1 MRKQIKVTIFF
12 FLIIICIDVAFAQNA
27 VRVFAKVYEIPP
39 YLSTI
44 VFGVQNK
51 DGSVSGGVIGGN
63 VTASF
68 PDGVVILDGYF
79 AKDLPDNAVKEAI
92 RGKVRWPC
100 GEAVNRHLKVYQFWE
115 SKSVPP
121 DGVERAYA
129 GKVDT
134 ISPPSLGYDLLKPW
148 SFNR

>member
-1 MRKQIKVTIFF
+1 LPKLLLTQRI
-12 FLIIICIDVAFAQNA
+12 
-27 VRVFAKVYEIPP
+27 
-39 YLSTI
+39 SI
-44 VFGVQNK
+44 VN
-51 DGSVSGGVIGGN
+51 
-63 VTASF
+63 
-68 PDGVVILDGYF
+68 L
-79 AKDLPDNAVKEAI
+79 
-92 RGKVRWPC
+92 
-100 GEAVNRHLKVYQFWE
+100 EAVNRHLKVYQFWE

>member
-1 MRKQIKVTIFF
+1 VRKRAEV
-12 FLIIICIDVAFAQNA
+12 DPV
-27 VRVFAKVYEIPP
+27 
-39 YLSTI
+39 
-44 VFGVQNK
+44 
-51 DGSVSGGVIGGN
+51 
-63 VTASF
+63 
-68 PDGVVILDGYF
+68 
-79 AKDLPDNAVKEAI
+79 LPDIPVVRQCELLDLSRSTFYYLPTPDERLNQELMRRLDEEYTKHPFFGSRKLTVRLRKAGFAVNRKRI
-92 RGKVRWPC
+92 
-100 GEAVNRHLKVYQFWE
+100 VNRHLKVYQFWE

>member
-1 MRKQIKVTIFF
+1 MTTDERLEKLERELSRARTRFRWLVVGAGLCFMSVAVIYAYGQYRTG
-12 FLIIICIDVAFAQNA
+12 FLPRATEAS
-27 VRVFAKVYEIPP
+27 KEIRANNF
-39 YLSTI
+39 
-44 VFGVQNK
+44 V
-51 DGSVSGGVIGGN
+51 
-63 VTASF
+63 
-68 PDGVVILDGYF
+68 
-79 AKDLPDNAVKEAI
+79 
-92 RGKVRWPC
+92 
-100 GEAVNRHLKVYQFWE
+100 VNRHLKVYQFWE

>member
-1 MRKQIKVTIFF
+1 MGLPFGLGKIKVV
-12 FLIIICIDVAFAQNA
+12 LLG
-27 VRVFAKVYEIPP
+27 P
-39 YLSTI
+39 L
-44 VFGVQNK
+44 
-51 DGSVSGGVIGGN
+51 
-63 VTASF
+63 
-68 PDGVVILDGYF
+68 
-79 AKDLPDNAVKEAI
+79 
-92 RGKVRWPC
+92 
-100 GEAVNRHLKVYQFWE
+100 VNRHLKVYQFWE